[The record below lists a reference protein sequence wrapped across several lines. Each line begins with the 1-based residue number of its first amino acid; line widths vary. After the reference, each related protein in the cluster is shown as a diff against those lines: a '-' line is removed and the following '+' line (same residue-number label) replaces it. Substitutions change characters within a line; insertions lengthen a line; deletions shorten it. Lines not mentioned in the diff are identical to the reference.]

1 MQWPAAF
8 WAGNLFWPVANFVN
22 FRFLGPQHRVAYVAS
37 CGVMWNT
44 FISLL
49 NSHLDNEAAR
59 EEEGLGA
66 ETEAVGGGGTVLL
79 TDKVWEES
87 KCKPGVEN

>member
-1 MQWPAAF
+1 M
-8 WAGNLFWPVANFVN
+8 FWPVANFVN

-49 NSHLDNEAAR
+49 NSNLDAQAADSEEA
-59 EEEGLGA
+59 
-66 ETEAVGGGGTVLL
+66 EATQAL
-79 TDKVWEES
+79 TDKVWEET
-87 KCKPGVEN
+87 KCKPEREN